1 MVAAGRACRSC
12 PRRPTVAACR
22 RVGTTI
28 ATGPGGASYGYLT
41 PVMVTQVG
49 GPVNYTNGDIVRH
62 DVVANDGTF
71 SSALAGTGET
81 VPVNGLENVESGK
94 TYGFFCSLHPGMKG
108 QLIVR

>member
-1 MVAAGRACRSC
+1 M
-12 PRRPTVAACR
+12 
-22 RVGTTI
+22 I
-28 ATGPGGASYGYLT
+28 
-41 PVMVTQVG
+41 TQVG

-71 SSALAGTGET
+71 RSALAGTGET